1 MHIGGTVQS
10 TVNLGSE
17 LSSLS
22 CHLCPSPHPAPLF
35 RRYYTYTTASGW
47 EGGVAWHG
55 LRSVA
60 TNFNGDLRQA
70 SLASVQTKTLC
81 KEQQQQQQREQEQQP
96 LGLKEKRS
104 TKSAKR
110 HAHTHTHTQW
120 NTRCAR
126 KVQLGT
132 HTHTE
137 RKTKQR
143 QKLKLNKG
151 AAQRRK
157 AFN

>member
-22 CHLCPSPHPAPLF
+22 CHLYPPPTA
-35 RRYYTYTTASGW
+35 TTASGRK
-47 EGGVAWHG
+47 GGVAWHG

-81 KEQQQQQQREQEQQP
+81 KEQQQQQQP

-110 HAHTHTHTQW
+110 QAPCTHTHTVEH
-120 NTRCAR
+120 TLCEESAA
-126 KVQLGT
+126 GHT

-137 RKTKQR
+137 RKTKT
-143 QKLKLNKG
+143 
-151 AAQRRK
+151 K
-157 AFN
+157 AKTKA

>member
-22 CHLCPSPHPAPLF
+22 CHLCPP
-35 RRYYTYTTASGW
+35 TYTTASGRK
-47 EGGVAWHG
+47 GGVAWHG

-81 KEQQQQQQREQEQQP
+81 KEQQQQQEQQP

-110 HAHTHTHTQW
+110 HAHTHTHTVEH
-120 NTRCAR
+120 TLCEESAA
-126 KVQLGT
+126 GHT
-132 HTHTE
+132 HTHTP
-137 RKTKQR
+137 KGKQKQR
-143 QKLKLNKG
+143 QKLKHK
-151 AAQRRK
+151 QRRS
-157 AFN
+157 AAS